1 MILTQ
6 TNMAKNQNEE
16 NVATAEA
23 AAPEAEATAAEA
35 TAPAPATPQTIIL
48 KSPTQDGLFQAF
60 LDLKKEHKDDTVTCG
75 AAARNQET
83 GEYTL
88 RVDIF

>member
-1 MILTQ
+1 
-6 TNMAKNQNEE
+6 MAKNNEE

-23 AAPEAEATAAEA
+23 AAPEATAEATATEA
-35 TAPAPATPQTIIL
+35 TAPAQPQTIIL
-48 KSPTQDGLFQAF
+48 KSPTQDGLFHAF

-75 AAARNQET
+75 AAAHNFET

-88 RVDIF
+88 RVDII

>member
-1 MILTQ
+1 
-6 TNMAKNQNEE
+6 MAKNQNEE

-35 TAPAPATPQTIIL
+35 AAPAQPQTIIL

-88 RVDIF
+88 RVDIV

>member
-1 MILTQ
+1 
-6 TNMAKNQNEE
+6 MAKNNNEE

-23 AAPEAEATAAEA
+23 AAPEATATE
-35 TAPAPATPQTIIL
+35 TVAPAQPQTIIL
-48 KSPTQDGLFQAF
+48 KSPTQDGLFHAF

-75 AAARNQET
+75 AAAHNYET

-88 RVDIF
+88 RVDII

>member
-1 MILTQ
+1 
-6 TNMAKNQNEE
+6 MAKDKNEE
-16 NVATAEA
+16 NVAAEA
-23 AAPEAEATAAEA
+23 AAPEAEATATA
-35 TAPAPATPQTIIL
+35 TETAAQATPQTIIL
-48 KSPTQDGLFQAF
+48 TSPTQDGLFHAF

-83 GEYTL
+83 GEYNL

>member
-1 MILTQ
+1 
-6 TNMAKNQNEE
+6 MAKNNEE

-23 AAPEAEATAAEA
+23 AAPEAEATATA
-35 TAPAPATPQTIIL
+35 TETAAQATPHTIIL
-48 KSPTQDGLFQAF
+48 TSPTQDGLFHAF

-83 GEYTL
+83 GEFSL
-88 RVDIF
+88 RVDII